1 MEHLDTA
8 LDEFCKIEEG
18 STSTGRMGRRSYSN
32 DDTTEYKSKNLHAE
46 RRRRQKLSDRLLKL
60 RALVPL
66 ITNMNKAT
74 IIEDAITYIQEL
86 QKNVK
91 ILQEQL
97 CELEASSSEVGANPA
112 SEVKVEAAEEM
123 KESGIQVEAEVT
135 EIDRDKLWVKII
147 FEKKRG
153 GFTTLMEAM
162 SSFGFE
168 FINTNVTTFKG
179 AMLVSSCVKGIYGE
193 KLAVQPARE
202 LLLEIINSVENNW
215 EYC

>member
-8 LDEFCKIEEG
+8 LDESCIIEEG
-18 STSTGRMGRRSYSN
+18 STSTGRMGRRSY
-32 DDTTEYKSKNLHAE
+32 DDTKEHKSKNLHAE

-60 RALVPL
+60 RALVPR

-97 CELEASSSEVGANPA
+97 CELELEVSSEGGAIDPA
-112 SEVKVEAAEEM
+112 SKVKVEAAEEM
-123 KESGIQVEAEVT
+123 KKSGIQVEVEVT
-135 EIDRDKLWVKII
+135 QIDRDKLWVKVI

-162 SSFGFE
+162 SAFGFE
-168 FINTNVTTFKG
+168 FINTNVTTSKG

-193 KLAVQPARE
+193 KLAVQQTRE
-202 LLLEIINSVENNW
+202 LLLQIINGVDQSNSQ
-215 EYC
+215 